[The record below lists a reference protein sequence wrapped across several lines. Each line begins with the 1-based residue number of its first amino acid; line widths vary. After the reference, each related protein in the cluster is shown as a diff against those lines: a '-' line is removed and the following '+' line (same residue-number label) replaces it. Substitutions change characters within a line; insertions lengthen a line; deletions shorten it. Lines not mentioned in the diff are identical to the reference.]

1 MLLNFYR
8 TLSLAL
14 AFSYGAQA
22 ISLQTNDCL
31 TDSYVSE
38 EVHSLAQTYGT
49 AFEGETEAGGAL
61 KVLTE
66 AMAEANK
73 LNA

>member
-22 ISLQTNDCL
+22 ISLESNDCL
-31 TDSYVSE
+31 TESYVSE

-49 AFEGETEAGGAL
+49 AFDGDNGTEAGGAL
-61 KVLTE
+61 
-66 AMAEANK
+66 
-73 LNA
+73 